1 MRRRRKGFTLIEIVV
16 AVALL
21 SVAALLAYSI
31 FGQGLRLYAEE
42 SKSANDQSNVRQV
55 LSDIT
60 NKARLTDPE
69 SISYDYGVL
78 HVGSNSYSFDDQ
90 TIKRNGASI
99 AKDIASFEINIT
111 GDLLEIT
118 ITSITGKS
126 ISTSIS
132 LLG

>member
-1 MRRRRKGFTLIEIVV
+1 MKRRRGFTLIEIVV

-21 SVAALLAYSI
+21 SVAMLLAYSI

-69 SISYDYGVL
+69 AISYDGVL
-78 HVGSNSYSFDDQ
+78 HVGSNSYSFEDQ

-99 AKDIASFEINIT
+99 AKDIASFEVSIT